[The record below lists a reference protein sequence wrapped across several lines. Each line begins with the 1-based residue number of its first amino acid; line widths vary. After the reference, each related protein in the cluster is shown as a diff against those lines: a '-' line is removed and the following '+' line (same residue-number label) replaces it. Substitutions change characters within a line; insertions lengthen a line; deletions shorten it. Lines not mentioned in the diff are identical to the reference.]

1 MKAKEI
7 AERETEDLATLE
19 KELRRQLFEYRLKNH
34 TNSLDDTSLSRKTR
48 RDIARVKTILAQRAK
63 STGAKR

>member
-7 AERETEDLATLE
+7 AERETEDLLTLE
-19 KELRRQLFEYRLKNH
+19 KELRRQLFEYRLKNN
-34 TNSLDDTSLSRKTR
+34 TNSLDDTSLARKTR
-48 RDIARVKTILAQRAK
+48 RDIARVKTVLAQRAK